1 MENILTVENF
11 CLLYRNRSVLENLSF
26 VVEKGD
32 YLAIGGVPGSGKSTL
47 IKSIL
52 GLINS
57 GISGNIQYHNIG
69 KDEVSYIAQNSVQQ
83 KENFLG
89 TVREV
94 VAVALLSKKRVRLFK
109 DEDWD
114 RVDSLLKKLD
124 LYDIRDQKINKL
136 NKGQLLKAN
145 LAKHLITE
153 PKLLIID
160 SPSSTL
166 DMKSKLAFYQMIR
179 TLCSE
184 DQLTVIFI
192 THNIKEICQY
202 ANRLLFLNKK
212 DRSYYFGDSQEF
224 FKER

>member
-1 MENILTVENF
+1 MENILTVEKF
-11 CLLYRNRSVLENLSF
+11 CLLYKNRSVLENLSF

-57 GISGNIQYHNIG
+57 GISGDIQYHNIG
-69 KDEVSYIAQNSVQQ
+69 KDEVSYIAQNSAQQ
-83 KENFLG
+83 KENFIG
-89 TVREV
+89 TVREI
-94 VAVALLSKKRVRLFK
+94 VAVALLSKKRVKLFK
-109 DEDWD
+109 EENWD
-114 RVDSLLKKLD
+114 KVDSLLKRLD
-124 LYDIRDQKINKL
+124 LYDIRNQKINKL
-136 NKGQLLKAN
+136 NKGQLLRMN

-166 DMKSKLAFYQMIR
+166 DMKNKLAVYQMIK

-224 FKER
+224 FKGR